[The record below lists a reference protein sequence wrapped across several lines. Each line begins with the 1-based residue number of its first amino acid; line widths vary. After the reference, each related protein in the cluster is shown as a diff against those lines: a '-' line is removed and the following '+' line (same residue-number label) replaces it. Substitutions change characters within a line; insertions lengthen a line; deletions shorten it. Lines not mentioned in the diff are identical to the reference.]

1 MSCWEKITEKMIKD
15 GHRFYAADNVSK
27 YIEPHEKEILI
38 DECTRAFELVL
49 DSLLVDRK
57 NDPNS
62 QGTAR
67 RLAKMYY
74 NEIFVG
80 RYTPTPNATAFPNT
94 GEDKYDGMLVVRAEL
109 RSICSHHHQPV
120 KGVAY
125 IAIIANEK
133 LIGLSKYARLAQHL
147 ARRGTLQEELCN
159 RIVNSIREATGS
171 EDVAVYISATH
182 GCMENR
188 GINATSSLT
197 QTTRLSGQFHDPDVK
212 KEFFDNITL
221 QQTYGEK

>member
-1 MSCWEKITEKMIKD
+1 
-15 GHRFYAADNVSK
+15 
-27 YIEPHEKEILI
+27 
-38 DECTRAFELVL
+38 
-49 DSLLVDRK
+49 
-57 NDPNS
+57 
-62 QGTAR
+62 
-67 RLAKMYY
+67 MYY
-74 NEIFVG
+74 NEIFAG

-94 GEDKYDGMLVVRAEL
+94 GDDKYDGMLVVRAEL

-125 IAIIANEK
+125 IAIIPNEK
-133 LIGLSKYARLAQHL
+133 LIGLSKYVRLAQHL

-159 RIVNSIREATGS
+159 RIVDSIRKATGS

-212 KEFFDNITL
+212 KEFFDNIAL
-221 QQTYGEK
+221 QQSYGEK